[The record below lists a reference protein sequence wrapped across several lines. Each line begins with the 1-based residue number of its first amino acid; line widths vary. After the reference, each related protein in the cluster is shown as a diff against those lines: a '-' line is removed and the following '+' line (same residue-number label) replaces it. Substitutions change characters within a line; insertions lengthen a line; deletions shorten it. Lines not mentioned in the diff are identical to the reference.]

1 MTLNPSDSRVF
12 KTAFF
17 SKLARK
23 AKIKDAELCRAVAEV
38 MDGKAVDLG
47 NGVYKK
53 RLDKNRHRSIIL
65 ARGQKL
71 WVFEYLNAKKD
82 KANITQGEL
91 EAFRALAKA
100 YGDLTAAQ
108 LNALIGS
115 RDLLEICHDT
125 EA

>member
-1 MTLNPSDSRVF
+1 MALNPSDSRVF

-23 AKIKDAELCRAVAEV
+23 AKIKDAELCRAIAEI
-38 MDGKAVDLG
+38 MEGKAVDLG

-65 ARGQKL
+65 ARGRKL
-71 WVFEYLNAKKD
+71 WVFEYLYAKKD
-82 KANITQGEL
+82 KANITRGEL
-91 EAFRALAKA
+91 EAFRVLAKA
-100 YGDLTAAQ
+100 YGDLTVVQ
-108 LNALIGS
+108 LNTLIGL